1 MSQSVDEKGAAVSQD
16 SIKHQLKASEYGN
29 YGELSLELSV

>member
-1 MSQSVDEKGAAVSQD
+1 MRKGQQVSQG
-16 SIKHQLKASEYGN
+16 SIKHQLKASKYGN